1 MKLIFIILYLAFLSN
16 SGFSQDIFKTN
27 DHILK
32 FESNNITLDR
42 EKNINEIKI
51 KSFKN
56 IFSNILSSADF
67 KKINTDNIVFINNF
81 ILNLKINNEKII
93 KNNYYSKISINY
105 NKQLIINY
113 LIENQIGFVDYLPS
127 NFLIIIFEQDN
138 IKNNLLSKDNI
149 FYKYLMGENKKLIDN
164 FFLIPDLD
172 HNDRYLYDKN
182 HFLNNAFI
190 KNNKLN
196 NKYGTDYQILVHS
209 IKQDGFYSINVFLF
223 YDNIKY
229 LVLDIKT
236 HKLNFENF
244 FNQIKLST
252 LDKWKELNKIDTK
265 VINFLNCKI
274 NINNI
279 SELRYVRSKFDQN
292 IMVKKFNLKTI
303 KLYENTYQISFFG
316 NINIFINSLQR
327 DRLELSINQNYCSIN
342 LI

>member
-1 MKLIFIILYLAFLSN
+1 MKLIFIILYLTFLSN

-32 FESNNITLDR
+32 FESNNITLDK

-51 KSFKN
+51 KSFRN
-56 IFSNILSSADF
+56 IISNILSSEDF
-67 KKINTDNIVFINNF
+67 KKINTANISFINSF
-81 ILNLKINNEKII
+81 ILNHKINNEKII

-127 NFLIIIFEQDN
+127 NFLIVIFEQDN
-138 IKNNLLSKDNI
+138 IKNHLFSKGNI
-149 FYKYLMGENKKLIDN
+149 FYKFLLDENKELIDN

-182 HFLNNAFI
+182 HFLNDAFI
-190 KNNKLN
+190 QNNKLN

-209 IKQDGFYSINVFLF
+209 IKQNGFYHINVFLF

-236 HKLNFENF
+236 HKLNFDNF
-244 FNQIKLST
+244 FNQTKLST

-265 VINFLNCKI
+265 DINFLNCKI

-279 SELRYVRSKFDQN
+279 SELRYIRSKLNQN

-303 KLYENTYQISFFG
+303 KLYENIYQISFFG